1 MTTTTKTP
9 APKLA
14 SLASVIVRACEAYR
28 NCSATPDHPWGARWA
43 SLLDSIEANLLPS
56 GGGFD
61 NGTKIDR
68 EATNAKRISL
78 RIDFHHMNEH
88 GFYDGWTNHNVTIN
102 PTFSGC
108 EVRVSGSNR
117 NDIRDYIGEV
127 VASLFSESN
136 QIAYTFDDQGEA
148 VLISPDVE

>member
-1 MTTTTKTP
+1 MALFTKAP

-14 SLASVIVRACEAYR
+14 SLASTIVMACEAYR
-28 NCSATPDHPWGARWA
+28 NCSANSDHPWGPRWA
-43 SLLDSIEANLLPS
+43 SLLDAIEADLLPS

-78 RIDFHHMNEH
+78 RIAFHHMDES
-88 GFYDGWTNHNVTIN
+88 GGYDGWTRHYVTIN
-102 PTFSGC
+102 PTFRGC

-117 NDIRDYIGEV
+117 NEIRDYISEV
-127 VASLFSESN
+127 VSSLFSESN
-136 QIAYTFDDQGEA
+136 RIAYTFDDQGE
-148 VLISPDVE
+148 VTLIPEQA